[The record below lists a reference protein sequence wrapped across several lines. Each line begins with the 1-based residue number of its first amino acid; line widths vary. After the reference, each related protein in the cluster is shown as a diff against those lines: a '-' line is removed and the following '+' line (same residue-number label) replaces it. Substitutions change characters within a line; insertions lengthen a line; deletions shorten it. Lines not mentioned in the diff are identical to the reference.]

1 MMIGGLREFIR
12 GDISRQGLA
21 SRLEAVLEPPD
32 KIINIGT
39 RGENG
44 IFETVFLSAQLH
56 LHMLPWL
63 LIKQMTY
70 KGGQRE

>member
-1 MMIGGLREFIR
+1 MALKENPYPRGPRRMMIGGLREFIR

-44 IFETVFLSAQLH
+44 NFLTVGSITPNHAACQ
-56 LHMLPWL
+56 PA
-63 LIKQMTY
+63 
-70 KGGQRE
+70 